1 MKLLIVDDN
10 ASNRK
15 LLRVTFEADGHSTL
29 EAADGV
35 EALQILARE
44 KVDAVLSD
52 ILMPRMDGYRLCHEI
67 RTTEHLR
74 DLPFV
79 IYTST
84 YTSPRDEKLALSIG
98 ADRYLKKPA
107 PFEIIL
113 AALRGAIVMK
123 HGAPRPE
130 AWKEVEVLKEYSD
143 GLVTKLEER
152 NLELAKA
159 NERLTILDRAKSEF
173 LSVISHE
180 FRTQPNGLF
189 VVGDLM
195 IEGMSGTQKKTA
207 VQAMFIRS
215 RERMLSILEDV
226 LLLTQIDV
234 QGETFQGASVSSG
247 YVLNRAIQRAT
258 AFAKSRDV
266 RFAMLEANMGPVVG
280 DQELLIRSLSSLL
293 ETGVKFSKKG
303 ESVDLTQEMVGDS
316 IRIVIDSH
324 SWTIPPTAMPK
335 FFDVFSIGE
344 TLTPSQ
350 DLGLGPALAYRILPL
365 FGASVGVA
373 NRDPAGIRLSVSLQK
388 G

>member
-35 EALQILARE
+35 EALPILARE